1 MRWPVQ
7 KYQISH
13 HGPKILV
20 YSCERQEA
28 LHWQKLPVDLVKDTE
43 DMSTLYVVD
52 SQKGMLAEVR
62 LHYPASVK
70 EAAAGYTNLIAVE
83 LSLLSRE
90 WGYVY
95 WLDLHSKLQVKV
107 EAMKKAVM
115 EAFVARHEVHV
126 DYQHG

>member
-95 WLDLHSKLQVKV
+95 WLDLHSKLQV
-107 EAMKKAVM
+107 
-115 EAFVARHEVHV
+115 
-126 DYQHG
+126 

>member
-1 MRWPVQ
+1 
-7 KYQISH
+7 
-13 HGPKILV
+13 
-20 YSCERQEA
+20 
-28 LHWQKLPVDLVKDTE
+28 
-43 DMSTLYVVD
+43 
-52 SQKGMLAEVR
+52 MLAEVL

-70 EAAAGYTNLIAVE
+70 EAAAGYTNLIAAE

-107 EAMKKAVM
+107 GAMKKAVM